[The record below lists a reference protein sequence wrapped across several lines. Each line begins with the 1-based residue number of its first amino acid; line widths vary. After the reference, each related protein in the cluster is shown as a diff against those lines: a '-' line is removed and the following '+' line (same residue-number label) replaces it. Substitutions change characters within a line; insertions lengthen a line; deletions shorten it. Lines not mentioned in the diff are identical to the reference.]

1 MLRGM
6 KMFCGVFVL
15 GRVTT
20 SDMTAAQAQAQ
31 MHPAIAHL
39 QTLFAAPGLRLHVL
53 DLIEMRTVF
62 RHASPAKSHCSL
74 NWNSHLEPRISGNG
88 LYADEPTH
96 FLHDAMDYIQTE
108 AGSFAHA
115 LSGKKRLK
123 DA

>member
-31 MHPAIAHL
+31 MHPAITHL

-53 DLIEMRTVF
+53 DLIEMSTVF
-62 RHASPAKSHCSL
+62 RHAFSREITL
-74 NWNSHLEPRISGNG
+74 QLE
-88 LYADEPTH
+88 LE
-96 FLHDAMDYIQTE
+96 
-108 AGSFAHA
+108 FAPGTA
-115 LSGKKRLK
+115 YLREWTLR
-123 DA
+123 

>member
-39 QTLFAAPGLRLHVL
+39 QALFAAPGLWFHVL
-53 DLIEMRTVF
+53 DLIEVSTVF
-62 RHASPAKSHCSL
+62 RHAFSREITL
-74 NWNSHLEPRISGNG
+74 QLELEFAPGTACLR
-88 LYADEPTH
+88 E
-96 FLHDAMDYIQTE
+96 QT
-108 AGSFAHA
+108 
-115 LSGKKRLK
+115 LR
-123 DA
+123 